1 MTLSSACE
9 EYTEKAEEVIFLPT
23 SLLSFG
29 FGPTRGQ
36 VGWVR
41 FSCLTIFFKAPL
53 AFPCDQVILM
63 LERRKVD
70 EDDDKEV
77 ARTMRLPVK
86 FAKVDLYLIIIS
98 GCPVVLLER
107 I

>member
-1 MTLSSACE
+1 
-9 EYTEKAEEVIFLPT
+9 
-23 SLLSFG
+23 
-29 FGPTRGQ
+29 
-36 VGWVR
+36 
-41 FSCLTIFFKAPL
+41 
-53 AFPCDQVILM
+53 M